1 MCDLSKFQNIFL
13 YYSFHILLICIILS
27 EIFIFLFTYQRDSGK
42 IKQKRSDKGTKWLL
56 YINFIIC
63 IYLSFWFVSQSCPL
77 VMRNKLLPH
86 LGAYIGILC
95 MILGI
100 VIRLTAVLTLKRA
113 FTLNVQTTN
122 EQHLITTGIYH
133 KIRNPAYTGSIMS
146 MVGIALSLRN
156 VLATMLVIL
165 FSIICYSIRIHVEE
179 TALMERFQDEF
190 KEYVANTF
198 RLFPY
203 IW

>member
-1 MCDLSKFQNIFL
+1 MCDVSKFQNIFL
-13 YYSFHILLICIILS
+13 YYSFHILLICVVLS
-27 EIFIFLFTYQRDSGK
+27 EIFIFLFTHQKDKRK

-63 IYLSFWFVSQSCPL
+63 IYISFLFVSQNCPL
-77 VMRNKLLPH
+77 VIRNKLAPH
-86 LGAYIGILC
+86 WVSYIGILC
-95 MILGI
+95 MLFGI
-100 VIRLTAVLTLKRA
+100 VIRLIAVLTLKKA
-113 FTLNVQTTN
+113 FTLNVQTVN

-133 KIRNPAYTGSIMS
+133 KLRNPSYTGSIMS

-156 VLATMLVIL
+156 TLAITLVIL
-165 FSIICYSIRIHVEE
+165 FCIICYSIRIHVEE
-179 TALMERFQDEF
+179 TALMEHFQDEF
-190 KEYVANTF
+190 KEYVTNTF

>member
-1 MCDLSKFQNIFL
+1 MCDLSKFQNVFL
-13 YYSFHILLICIILS
+13 YYSFHILLVCIILS
-27 EIFIFLFTYQRDSGK
+27 EIFIFLFTYQRNNKK

-63 IYLSFWFVSQSCPL
+63 IYISFLFVSQNCPL
-77 VMRNKLLPH
+77 VVRNKLLPH
-86 LGAYIGILC
+86 FGAYIGVLC
-95 MILGI
+95 MLFGI
-100 VIRLTAVLTLKRA
+100 VIRLIAVSTLKRA

-122 EQHLITTGIYH
+122 EQHLITTGIYR

-156 VLATMLVIL
+156 VLATILVIL
-165 FSIICYSIRIHVEE
+165 LCIICYSIRIHVEE
-179 TALMERFQDEF
+179 AALMEHFQDEF
-190 KEYVANTF
+190 KEYVTNTF